1 MRHGGS
7 GYMST
12 ALNWKGWTAI
22 GLMLFAG
29 SMLLYSIPR
38 FESVAPQ
45 IAGPESLALGK
56 SGKNL
61 ELQLDDADT
70 GLRSVQL
77 RIVHRGGGQ
86 VVFEEEYAGNLFTG
100 AIEREVP
107 PVVIFLDPKA
117 LGLADGPATLIV
129 TARDWSWSNNGAG
142 NRSEVGIRIE
152 VDTKAPRIEYSSGL
166 TYIYRGGAAA
176 AAYRVDEATATDG
189 VRVGDQFYSGY
200 PVPNTDVS
208 EGRRIAFFAIAVHS
222 PADPK
227 IEIEATD
234 HAGNQT
240 HVRLRTKIFE
250 RRFPEERLS
259 LSDRFFDRV
268 IPPLA
273 EKLGV
278 SAPSNEE
285 AFQLINRDV
294 RAENEQRIQA
304 LVETSDAERHWSKV
318 FVQLPNSKV
327 MSRFAERRRYFKGD
341 EEISE
346 ATHYGF
352 DLASLA
358 TADVIAANRG
368 RVLFAD
374 ELGIYGNCLLV
385 DHGLGITT
393 LYAHLTDFAVQV
405 GDMVERRQVLGRT
418 GSTGLAGGD
427 HLHFAMLI
435 GGTYV
440 DPLEWWDASWIK
452 NHVEVK
458 LSAENL

>member
-1 MRHGGS
+1 M
-7 GYMST
+7 MST
-12 ALNWKGWTAI
+12 ALNGKGWTVI

-29 SMLLYSIPR
+29 STLLYLIPR
-38 FESVAPQ
+38 FESVAPR
-45 IAGPESLALGK
+45 IEGPESLALGIAGAK
-56 SGKNL
+56 L
-61 ELQLDDADT
+61 ELRLDDANT

-86 VVFEEEYAGNLFTG
+86 VVFEEEYPGNLFSG
-100 AIEREVP
+100 AASPIVP
-107 PVVIFLDPKA
+107 PVSVFLDPKE
-117 LGLADGPATLIV
+117 LRLADGPATLIV
-129 TARDWSWSNNGAG
+129 TARDWSLRNGGAG
-142 NRSEVGIRIE
+142 NRSEVGIRLEI
-152 VDTKAPRIEYSSGL
+152 DTKAPRIEAAPGL
-166 TYIYRGGAAA
+166 TYIYRGGAATA
-176 AAYRVDEATATDG
+176 TYRIDEATASDG
-189 VRVGDQFYSGY
+189 VRVGDIFYSGY
-200 PVPNTDVS
+200 PVPDTDPS
-208 EGRRIAFFAIAVHS
+208 EGRRVVFFAVAVHS
-222 PADPK
+222 PANPK

-240 HVRLRTKIFE
+240 RVRLRAKVFE

-259 LSDRFFDRV
+259 LSDRFFERV

-273 EKLGV
+273 EKVGV
-278 SAPSNEE
+278 SAPSNQE

-294 RAENEQRIQA
+294 RAQNEEQIQT
-304 LVETSDAERHWSKV
+304 LVEQSDAQRHWSKT
-318 FVQLPNSKV
+318 FIQLPNSKV
-327 MSRFAERRRYFKGD
+327 TSRFAEHRRYFRG
-341 EEISE
+341 EQEISS

-358 TADVIAANRG
+358 TADVVAANRG
-368 RVLFAD
+368 RVLFAG

-385 DHGLGITT
+385 DHGLGLTT

-405 GDMVERRQVLGRT
+405 GEMVERRQVLGRT

-427 HLHFAMLI
+427 HLHFAILI

-458 LSAENL
+458 LAAQHS